1 VPGRLAVDDGHVV
14 AGAGELVG
22 DRHAD
27 DAGAEDED
35 LHAAARNRQHFTRR
49 CGAGGRA
56 RVASCGCGIIRRCAR
71 LCTHEHEETR
81 MVDVIAW
88 IVVAAKVGAP

>member
-1 VPGRLAVDDGHVV
+1 
-14 AGAGELVG
+14 
-22 DRHAD
+22 
-27 DAGAEDED
+27 
-35 LHAAARNRQHFTRR
+35 
-49 CGAGGRA
+49 
-56 RVASCGCGIIRRCAR
+56 